1 MINKY
6 SFINIYENKK
16 KNSKLSSQILYG
28 EKFTILKK
36 YKDWYKIKTDYD
48 KYVGFIKKKK
58 FEKFAFKPTHKVSSL
73 KANVFS
79 KPNKSSK
86 IKMKLSFASLLQVKS
101 SKKNFLNFDNYWIQ
115 KSDVVP
121 INYKEK
127 IFKRIKIFKNVKY
140 KWGGKKFDG
149 IDCSGLVQL
158 FYKFNNLYCPRDT
171 GPQFKYFKKFKSIKK
186 NAIIFWKGHVAV
198 CLSKKK
204 LIHAYGPKKKVIIMD
219 IKKTINLI
227 KKTAKLE
234 VIGIK

>member
-6 SFINIYENKK
+6 SCINIYENRK

-28 EKFTILKK
+28 EKFSIIKK
-36 YKDWYKIKTDYD
+36 YKNFYKIKTDYD
-48 KYVGFIKKKK
+48 KYEGFIKKRK
-58 FEKFAFKPTHKVSSL
+58 FEQFAFNPTHKVSSL

-79 KPNKSSK
+79 KPIKSSK
-86 IKMKLSFASLLQVKS
+86 IKMKLSFTSLLQVKS
-101 SKKNFLNFDNYWIQ
+101 SNKEFFNFDNYWIQ

-121 INYKEK
+121 IKYKEK

-149 IDCSGLVQL
+149 VDCSGLVQL
-158 FYKFNNLYCPRDT
+158 FYKFNNLFCPRDT
-171 GPQFKYFKKFKSIKK
+171 GPQFKYFKKLKSTKK
-186 NAIIFWKGHVAV
+186 DAIIFWKGHVAI
-198 CLSKKK
+198 CLSRKK
-204 LIHAYGPKKKVIIMD
+204 LIHAYGPKKKMIVMD
-219 IKKTINLI
+219 IKKTVSLI

>member
-6 SFINIYENKK
+6 SYINIYENRK

-28 EKFTILKK
+28 EKFSIIKK
-36 YKDWYKIKTDYD
+36 YKDFYKIKTDYD
-48 KYVGFIKKKK
+48 KYVGFIKKRK
-58 FEKFAFKPTHKVSSL
+58 FEQFTFKPTHKVSSL
-73 KANVFS
+73 KANIFS
-79 KPNKSSK
+79 KPFKSSK

-101 SKKNFLNFDNYWIQ
+101 NNKEFFNFDNYWIQ

-121 INYKEK
+121 LNYKEK
-127 IFKRIKIFKNVKY
+127 IFKRISIFKNVKY

-158 FYKFNNLYCPRDT
+158 FFKFNNLYCPRDT
-171 GPQFKYFKKFKSIKK
+171 GPQFRYFKRFKSIKK
-186 NAIIFWKGHVAV
+186 DAIIFWKGHVAV
-198 CLSKKK
+198 CLSEKK

-219 IKKTINLI
+219 IKKTVELI
-227 KKTAKLE
+227 KKTAKLD

>member
-6 SFINIYENKK
+6 SFINIYEHKK

-48 KYVGFIKKKK
+48 KYVGFIRKKK
-58 FEKFAFKPTHKVSSL
+58 FEKFTYKPTHKVSSL

-79 KPNKSSK
+79 KPYRGSK
-86 IKMKLSFASLLQVKS
+86 IKMKLSFASLLQIKTG
-101 SKKNFLNFDNYWIQ
+101 KNNFFNFDNYWIRN
-115 KSDVVP
+115 SDVVP
-121 INYKEK
+121 ISYKEK
-127 IFKRIKIFKNVKY
+127 IFNKITIFKDVKY

-171 GPQFKYFKKFKSIKK
+171 GPQFRYFKKFKSIKK

-204 LIHAYGPKKKVIIMD
+204 LIHAYGPKKKVVIMD

-227 KKTAKLE
+227 EKTAKLK

>member
-1 MINKY
+1 MISKY
-6 SFINIYENKK
+6 SSINIYEDKK

-28 EKFTILKK
+28 EKFSIIKK

-48 KYVGFIKKKK
+48 KYVGFIKSKK
-58 FEKFAFKPTHKVSSL
+58 FKEFIHKPTHKVSSL

-79 KPNKSSK
+79 KPLKSSK
-86 IKMKLSFASLLQVKS
+86 IKMKLSFASLLQIKS
-101 SKKNFLNFDNYWIQ
+101 RKNNFLNFDNYWIQ

-127 IFKRIKIFKNVKY
+127 IFYKITIFKNVKY

-171 GPQFKYFKKFKSIKK
+171 GPQFRYFKKFKSIKK

-198 CLSKKK
+198 CLSKRK
-204 LIHAYGPKKKVIIMD
+204 LIHAYGPKKKVVIMD

-227 KKTAKLE
+227 EKTVKLK

>member
-6 SFINIYENKK
+6 SFINIYEHKK

-28 EKFTILKK
+28 EKFSILKK
-36 YKDWYKIKTDYD
+36 YKNWYKIKTGYD
-48 KYVGFIKKKK
+48 KYVGFIRKKK
-58 FEKFAFKPTHKVSSL
+58 FEKFTHKPTHKVSSL
-73 KANVFS
+73 KANIFS
-79 KPNKSSK
+79 KPYKGSK
-86 IKMKLSFASLLQVKS
+86 IKMKLSFASLLQIKA
-101 SKKNFLNFDNYWIQ
+101 SKNNFLNFDNYWIQ

-121 INYKEK
+121 INYKERIFNK
-127 IFKRIKIFKNVKY
+127 ITIFKDVKY

-171 GPQFKYFKKFKSIKK
+171 GPQFRYFKKFKSIKK

-204 LIHAYGPKKKVIIMD
+204 LIHAYGPKKKVVVMD

-227 KKTAKLE
+227 EKTAKLQ

>member
-6 SFINIYENKK
+6 SCINIYENRK

-28 EKFTILKK
+28 EKFSIIKK
-36 YKDWYKIKTDYD
+36 YKDFYKIKTDYD
-48 KYVGFIKKKK
+48 KYVGFIKKRK
-58 FEKFAFKPTHKVSSL
+58 FEQFAFKPTHKVSSL

-79 KPNKSSK
+79 KPIKSSR
-86 IKMKLSFASLLQVKS
+86 IKMKLSFTSLLQVKS
-101 SKKNFLNFDNYWIQ
+101 SNKEFFNFDNYWIQ

-121 INYKEK
+121 IKYKEK
-127 IFKRIKIFKNVKY
+127 IFKRIKIFRNVKY

-158 FYKFNNLYCPRDT
+158 FYKFNNLFCPRDT
-171 GPQFKYFKKFKSIKK
+171 GPQFRYFKKFKSIKK
-186 NAIIFWKGHVAV
+186 NSIIFWKGHVAV
-198 CLSKKK
+198 CLSRKK

-219 IKKTINLI
+219 IKKTISLI

>member
-6 SFINIYENKK
+6 SFINIYEHKK

-48 KYVGFIKKKK
+48 KYVGFIRKKK
-58 FEKFAFKPTHKVSSL
+58 FEKFTYKPTHKVSSL

-79 KPNKSSK
+79 KPYKGSK
-86 IKMKLSFASLLQVKS
+86 IKMKLSFASLLQIKS
-101 SKKNFLNFDNYWIQ
+101 TKNNFLNFDKYWIQ
-115 KSDVVP
+115 KTDVVP

-127 IFKRIKIFKNVKY
+127 IFKKITIFKNVKY

-171 GPQFKYFKKFKSIKK
+171 GPQFRYFKKFKSIKK

-204 LIHAYGPKKKVIIMD
+204 LIHAYGPKKKVVIMD

-227 KKTAKLE
+227 EKTAKLK

>member
-6 SFINIYENKK
+6 SCINIYEDKK
-16 KNSKLSSQILYG
+16 KYSKLSSQILYG
-28 EKFTILKK
+28 EKFTILRR
-36 YKDWYKIKTDYD
+36 YKDWYKIKTSYD
-48 KYVGFIKKKK
+48 KYVGFIKRKK
-58 FEKFAFKPTHKVSSL
+58 FENFVHKPTHKVSSL
-73 KANVFS
+73 KAKVFLKPYKTS
-79 KPNKSSK
+79 KVR
-86 IKMKLSFASLLQVKS
+86 MKLSFTSLIQVKS
-101 SKKNFLNFDNYWIQ
+101 SNKGFFSFDNYWIQ

-121 INYKEK
+121 LSYKEK
-127 IFKRIKIFKNVKY
+127 IFQRIKIFRDVKY

-149 IDCSGLVQL
+149 VDCSGLIQL

-171 GPQFKYFKKFKSIKK
+171 GPQFKYFKKLRSIKK

-219 IKKTINLI
+219 IIKTINLI

>member
-6 SFINIYENKK
+6 SSINIYENKN

-28 EKFTILKK
+28 EKFTILKR
-36 YKDWYKIKTDYD
+36 YKEWFKIKTSYD

-58 FEKFAFKPTHKVSSL
+58 FEKSIHKPTHKVSSL
-73 KANVFS
+73 KANVFL
-79 KPNKSSK
+79 KPTKSSP
-86 IKMKLSFASLLQVKS
+86 IKMKLSFTSLLQIKS
-101 SKKNFLNFDNYWIQ
+101 SNKGFFNFDGYWIQ

-121 INYKEK
+121 ISYKEK
-127 IFKRIKIFKNVKY
+127 AFKRLKFFKNVKY

-171 GPQFKYFKKFKSIKK
+171 GPQFRYFKKFKSIKK
-186 NAIIFWKGHVAV
+186 DAIIFWKGHVAI

-227 KKTAKLE
+227 EKTAKLK
-234 VIGIK
+234 VIGVK

>member
-1 MINKY
+1 MISKY
-6 SFINIYENKK
+6 SFINIYEDKK

-28 EKFTILKK
+28 ERFSIIKK
-36 YKDWYKIKTDYD
+36 YRDWYKIKTDYD
-48 KYVGFIKKKK
+48 KYVGFIKRKK
-58 FEKFAFKPTHKVSSL
+58 FKEFTHKPTHKVSSL

-79 KPNKSSK
+79 KPFKSSK
-86 IKMKLSFASLLQVKS
+86 IKMKLSFASLLQIKS
-101 SKKNFLNFDNYWIQ
+101 RKNNFLNFDNYWIQ

-121 INYKEK
+121 INHKKK
-127 IFKRIKIFKNVKY
+127 IFDKITIFKNVKY

-171 GPQFKYFKKFKSIKK
+171 GPQFRYFRKFKSIKK

-198 CLSKKK
+198 CLSKRK
-204 LIHAYGPKKKVIIMD
+204 LIHAYGPKKKVVIMD

-227 KKTAKLE
+227 EKTAKLQ

>member
-6 SFINIYENKK
+6 SFINIYEHKK

-48 KYVGFIKKKK
+48 KYVGFIRKKK
-58 FEKFAFKPTHKVSSL
+58 FEKFTYKPTHKVSSL

-79 KPNKSSK
+79 KPNKGSK
-86 IKMKLSFASLLQVKS
+86 IKMKLSFASLLQIKTG
-101 SKKNFLNFDNYWIQ
+101 KNNFLNFDNYWIQ
-115 KSDVVP
+115 NSDVVP
-121 INYKEK
+121 ISYKEK
-127 IFKRIKIFKNVKY
+127 IFNKITIFKDVKY

-171 GPQFKYFKKFKSIKK
+171 GPQFRYFKKFKSIRK

-204 LIHAYGPKKKVIIMD
+204 LIHAYGPKKKVVIMD

-227 KKTAKLE
+227 KKTAKLK

>member
-6 SFINIYENKK
+6 SCINIYEKKK

-28 EKFTILKK
+28 EKFSIIRE
-36 YKDWYKIKTDYD
+36 YRDWYKIKTSYD

-58 FEKFAFKPTHKVSSL
+58 FKNFIYKPTHKVSSL
-73 KANVFS
+73 KANIFLNPA
-79 KPNKSSK
+79 KNSK
-86 IKMKLSFASLLQVKS
+86 IKMKLSFASLIQVKS
-101 SKKNFLNFDNYWIQ
+101 SNKNFLNFDNYWIQ

-121 INYKEK
+121 INFQEK
-127 IFKRIKIFKNVKY
+127 IFERIKIFKNVRY

-149 IDCSGLVQL
+149 IDCSGLVQI

-171 GPQFKYFKKFKSIKK
+171 GPQFKYFNKFKSIKK
-186 NAIIFWKGHVAV
+186 DSIIFWKGHVAI
-198 CLSKKK
+198 CLTKKK

-234 VIGIK
+234 VIGVK

>member
-6 SFINIYENKK
+6 SCINIYENRK

-28 EKFTILKK
+28 EKFTVIKK
-36 YKDWYKIKTDYD
+36 YRDFYKIKTSYD
-48 KYVGFIKKKK
+48 KYVGFIKKRK
-58 FEKFAFKPTHKVSSL
+58 FKQFIHKPTHKVSSL

-79 KPNKSSK
+79 KPFKSSR
-86 IKMKLSFASLLQVKS
+86 IKMKLSFSSLLRVKS
-101 SKKNFLNFDNYWIQ
+101 SNKEFFNFDNYWIQ

-121 INYKEK
+121 ISYKEN
-127 IFKRIKIFKNVKY
+127 IFKRVKIFKNVKY
-140 KWGGKKFDG
+140 KWGGKRFDG

-186 NAIIFWKGHVAV
+186 NTIIFWKGHVAI

-204 LIHAYGPKKKVIIMD
+204 LIHAYGPRKKVIIMD

-227 KKTAKLE
+227 KRTAKLD

>member
-1 MINKY
+1 MINKF
-6 SFINIYENKK
+6 SCINIYENRK

-28 EKFTILKK
+28 EKFSIIKK
-36 YKDWYKIKTDYD
+36 YKDFYKIKTDYD
-48 KYVGFIKKKK
+48 KYVGFIKKRK
-58 FEKFAFKPTHKVSSL
+58 FEKLAFKPTHKVSSL

-79 KPNKSSK
+79 KPIKSSR

-101 SKKNFLNFDNYWIQ
+101 SNKEFFNFDNYWIQ

-121 INYKEK
+121 IKYKEK
-127 IFKRIKIFKNVKY
+127 IFKRVKIFRNVKY

-158 FYKFNNLYCPRDT
+158 FYKFNNLFCPRDT
-171 GPQFKYFKKFKSIKK
+171 GPQFRYFKKFKSIKK
-186 NAIIFWKGHVAV
+186 NATIFWKGHVAV
-198 CLSKKK
+198 CLSRKK

-219 IKKTINLI
+219 IKKTISLI

>member
-6 SFINIYENKK
+6 SFINIYEHKK

-48 KYVGFIKKKK
+48 KYVGFIRKKK
-58 FEKFAFKPTHKVSSL
+58 FEKFTYKPTHKVSSL

-79 KPNKSSK
+79 KPYKGSK
-86 IKMKLSFASLLQVKS
+86 IKMKLSFASLLQIKTG
-101 SKKNFLNFDNYWIQ
+101 KNNFFNFDNYWIRN
-115 KSDVVP
+115 SDVVP
-121 INYKEK
+121 ISYKEK
-127 IFKRIKIFKNVKY
+127 IFNKITIFKDVKY

-171 GPQFKYFKKFKSIKK
+171 GPQFRYFKKFKSIRK

-204 LIHAYGPKKKVIIMD
+204 LIHAYGPKKKVVIMD

-227 KKTAKLE
+227 EKTAKLK

>member
-1 MINKY
+1 MISKY
-6 SFINIYENKK
+6 SSINIYEDKK

-28 EKFTILKK
+28 EKFSIIKK

-48 KYVGFIKKKK
+48 KYVGFIKSKK
-58 FEKFAFKPTHKVSSL
+58 FKEFTHKPTHKVSSL

-79 KPNKSSK
+79 KPFKSSK
-86 IKMKLSFASLLQVKS
+86 IKMKLGFASLLQIKS
-101 SKKNFLNFDNYWIQ
+101 RRNNFLNFDNYWIQ

-127 IFKRIKIFKNVKY
+127 IFNRITIFKNVKY

-149 IDCSGLVQL
+149 IDCSGLVQV

-171 GPQFKYFKKFKSIKK
+171 GPQFRYFKKFKSIKK

-204 LIHAYGPKKKVIIMD
+204 LIHAYGPKKKVVIMD

-227 KKTAKLE
+227 EKTAKLK

>member
-6 SFINIYENKK
+6 SCINIYENRK

-28 EKFTILKK
+28 EKFSIIKK
-36 YKDWYKIKTDYD
+36 YRDFYKIKTDYD
-48 KYVGFIKKKK
+48 KYVGFIKKRK
-58 FEKFAFKPTHKVSSL
+58 FEQFAFKPTHKVSSL

-79 KPNKSSK
+79 KPIKSSR
-86 IKMKLSFASLLQVKS
+86 IKMKLSFTSLLQVKS
-101 SKKNFLNFDNYWIQ
+101 SNKEFFNFDNYWIQ

-121 INYKEK
+121 IKYKEN
-127 IFKRIKIFKNVKY
+127 IFKRIKIFRNVKY

-158 FYKFNNLYCPRDT
+158 FYKFNNLFCPRDT
-171 GPQFKYFKKFKSIKK
+171 GPQFRHFKKFKSIKK
-186 NAIIFWKGHVAV
+186 NATIFWKGHVAV
-198 CLSKKK
+198 CLSRKK

-219 IKKTINLI
+219 IKKTISLI

>member
-6 SFINIYENKK
+6 SFINIYEHKK

-48 KYVGFIKKKK
+48 KYVGFIRKKK
-58 FEKFAFKPTHKVSSL
+58 FEKFTYKPTHKVSSL

-79 KPNKSSK
+79 KPYKGSK
-86 IKMKLSFASLLQVKS
+86 IKMKLSFASLLQIKTG
-101 SKKNFLNFDNYWIQ
+101 KNNFFNFDNYWIQ
-115 KSDVVP
+115 NSDVVP
-121 INYKEK
+121 ISYKEK
-127 IFKRIKIFKNVKY
+127 IFNKITIFKDVKY

-171 GPQFKYFKKFKSIKK
+171 GPQFRYFKKFKSIRK

-204 LIHAYGPKKKVIIMD
+204 LIHAYGPKKKVVIMD

-227 KKTAKLE
+227 EKTAKLK

>member
-6 SFINIYENKK
+6 SCINIYENRK

-28 EKFTILKK
+28 EKFSIIKK
-36 YKDWYKIKTDYD
+36 YKDFYKIKTDYD
-48 KYVGFIKKKK
+48 KYVGFIKKRK
-58 FEKFAFKPTHKVSSL
+58 FEQFAFKPTHKVSSL

-79 KPNKSSK
+79 KPIKSSR
-86 IKMKLSFASLLQVKS
+86 IKMKLSFTSLLQVKS
-101 SKKNFLNFDNYWIQ
+101 SNKKFFNFDNYWIQ

-121 INYKEK
+121 IKYKEK
-127 IFKRIKIFKNVKY
+127 IFKRIKIFRNVKY

-158 FYKFNNLYCPRDT
+158 FYKFNNLFCPRDT
-171 GPQFKYFKKFKSIKK
+171 GPQFRYFKKFKSIKK
-186 NAIIFWKGHVAV
+186 NSIIFWKGHVAV
-198 CLSKKK
+198 CLSRKK

-219 IKKTINLI
+219 IKKTISLI

>member
-6 SFINIYENKK
+6 SFINIYEHKK

-28 EKFTILKK
+28 EKFTILKEF
-36 YKDWYKIKTDYD
+36 KDWYKIKTSYD
-48 KYVGFIKKKK
+48 KYVGFIRKKK
-58 FEKFAFKPTHKVSSL
+58 FEKFTYKPTHKVSSL
-73 KANVFS
+73 KANIFS
-79 KPNKSSK
+79 RPFKSSK
-86 IKMKLSFASLLQVKS
+86 IKMKLSFASLLQIKT
-101 SKKNFLNFDNYWIQ
+101 SKNNFLNFDNYWIQ

-127 IFKRIKIFKNVKY
+127 IFNKITVFKGVKY

-149 IDCSGLVQL
+149 IDCSGLVQV

-171 GPQFKYFKKFKSIKK
+171 GPQFRYFKKFKSIKK

-204 LIHAYGPKKKVIIMD
+204 LIHAYGPKKKVVIMD

-227 KKTAKLE
+227 EKTAKLK

>member
-6 SFINIYENKK
+6 SYINIYENKK

-36 YKDWYKIKTDYD
+36 YKDWYRIKTSYD
-48 KYVGFIKKKK
+48 KYEGYIKKKK
-58 FEKFAFKPTHKVSSL
+58 FEEFNFKPTHKVSSL
-73 KANVFS
+73 KANIFL
-79 KPNKSSK
+79 KPDRKSQ
-86 IKMKLSFASLLQVKS
+86 IKMKLSFSSLLHVKS
-101 SKKNFLNFDNYWIQ
+101 NKKGFLNFDNYWIQ

-121 INYKEK
+121 LNYREK
-127 IFKRIKIFKNVKY
+127 IFKRISIFRNVKY

-149 IDCSGLVQL
+149 VDCSGLIQL

-171 GPQFKYFKKFKSIKK
+171 GPQFKYFKRFKSIKK
-186 NAIIFWKGHVAV
+186 DAIIFWKGHVAV

-219 IKKTINLI
+219 VKKTINLI

>member
-6 SFINIYENKK
+6 SCINLYETRK

-28 EKFTILKK
+28 EKFSIIKK
-36 YKDWYKIKTDYD
+36 YKDFYKIKTDYD
-48 KYVGFIKKKK
+48 KYVGFIRKKK
-58 FEKFAFKPTHKVSSL
+58 FEKFTYKPTHKVSSL

-79 KPNKSSK
+79 KPYKGSK
-86 IKMKLSFASLLQVKS
+86 IKMKLSFASLLQIKTG
-101 SKKNFLNFDNYWIQ
+101 KNNFLNFDNYWIQ
-115 KSDVVP
+115 DSDVVP
-121 INYKEK
+121 ISYKEK
-127 IFKRIKIFKNVKY
+127 IFNKITIFKDVKY

-171 GPQFKYFKKFKSIKK
+171 GPQFRYFKKFKSIKK

-204 LIHAYGPKKKVIIMD
+204 LIHAYGPKKKVVIMD

-227 KKTAKLE
+227 EKTAKLK

>member
-1 MINKY
+1 MISKY
-6 SFINIYENKK
+6 SSINIYEDKK

-28 EKFTILKK
+28 EKFSIIKK

-48 KYVGFIKKKK
+48 KYVGFIKSKK
-58 FEKFAFKPTHKVSSL
+58 FKEFTHKPTHKVSSL

-79 KPNKSSK
+79 KPLKSSK
-86 IKMKLSFASLLQVKS
+86 IKMKLSFASLLQIKS
-101 SKKNFLNFDNYWIQ
+101 RKNNFLNFDNYWIQ

-127 IFKRIKIFKNVKY
+127 IFYKITIFKNVKY

-171 GPQFKYFKKFKSIKK
+171 GPQFRYFKKFKSIKK

-198 CLSKKK
+198 CLSKRK
-204 LIHAYGPKKKVIIMD
+204 LIHAYGPKKKVVIMD

-227 KKTAKLE
+227 EKTAKLK

>member
-1 MINKY
+1 MISKY
-6 SFINIYENKK
+6 SSINIYEGKK

-28 EKFTILKK
+28 EQFSIIKK
-36 YKDWYKIKTDYD
+36 YKDWYKIRTNYD
-48 KYVGFIKKKK
+48 KYIGFIKPKK
-58 FEKFAFKPTHKVSSL
+58 FKEFTHKPTHKVSTL

-79 KPNKSSK
+79 KPFKNSK

-101 SKKNFLNFDNYWIQ
+101 REKNFLNFDNYWIQ

-127 IFKRIKIFKNVKY
+127 IFKKVTIFKNVKY

-149 IDCSGLVQL
+149 VDCSGLVQL

-171 GPQFKYFKKFKSIKK
+171 GPQFKYFKKLKSIKK
-186 NAIIFWKGHVAV
+186 DSIIFWKGHVAI

-219 IKKTINLI
+219 IRKTINLI

>member
-6 SFINIYENKK
+6 SFINIYQDKK

-28 EKFTILKK
+28 EKFKIIKK

-48 KYVGFIKKKK
+48 KYIGFIKQRKFKK
-58 FEKFAFKPTHKVSSL
+58 FTHKPTHKVSSL
-73 KANVFS
+73 KANVFA
-79 KPNKSSK
+79 KPLRSSQ
-86 IKMKLSFASLLQVKS
+86 IKMQLSFASLLNVNC
-101 SKKNFLNFDNYWIQ
+101 SKKKFLNFDNYWIQ

-127 IFKRIKIFKNVKY
+127 IFKRVAIFKNVKY

-171 GPQFKYFKKFKSIKK
+171 GPQFKYFKKIKSIKK
-186 NAIIFWKGHVAV
+186 DAIIFWKGHVAI
-198 CLSKKK
+198 CLSKEK

>member
-6 SFINIYENKK
+6 SSINIYEYKK

-28 EKFTILKK
+28 EKFSIIKE
-36 YKDWYKIKTDYD
+36 YRDWYKIRTNYD
-48 KYVGFIKKKK
+48 KYEGFIKKKK
-58 FEKFAFKPTHKVSSL
+58 FQVPNYKPTHKVSSL
-73 KANVFS
+73 KANIFLKPS
-79 KPNKSSK
+79 KNSK

-101 SKKNFLNFDNYWIQ
+101 SYKNFLNFDNYWIQ

-121 INYKEK
+121 INYKEN
-127 IFKRIKIFKNVKY
+127 IFKKISIFRNVKY
-140 KWGGKKFDG
+140 RWGGKKFDG
-149 IDCSGLVQL
+149 VDCSGLVQL

-171 GPQFKYFKKFKSIKK
+171 GPQFKYFKKNNTIQKD
-186 NAIIFWKGHVAV
+186 AIIFWKGHVAV
-198 CLSKKK
+198 CQSRKK
-204 LIHAYGPKKKVIIMD
+204 LIHAYGPKKKVVIMD

>member
-6 SFINIYENKK
+6 SSINIYEDKK

-28 EKFTILKK
+28 EKFSIIKK

-48 KYVGFIKKKK
+48 KYVGFIKSKK
-58 FEKFAFKPTHKVSSL
+58 FKEFTHKPTHKVSSL

-79 KPNKSSK
+79 KPFKSSK
-86 IKMKLSFASLLQVKS
+86 IKMKLGFASLLQIKS
-101 SKKNFLNFDNYWIQ
+101 RRNNFLNFDNYWIQ

-127 IFKRIKIFKNVKY
+127 IFNRITIFKNVKY

-149 IDCSGLVQL
+149 IDCSGLVQV

-171 GPQFKYFKKFKSIKK
+171 GPQFR
-186 NAIIFWKGHVAV
+186 
-198 CLSKKK
+198 
-204 LIHAYGPKKKVIIMD
+204 
-219 IKKTINLI
+219 
-227 KKTAKLE
+227 
-234 VIGIK
+234 

>member
-6 SFINIYENKK
+6 SSINIYEDKK

-28 EKFTILKK
+28 ERFSIIKK
-36 YKDWYKIKTDYD
+36 YKDWYKIKTGYD
-48 KYVGFIKKKK
+48 KYLGFIKSKK
-58 FEKFAFKPTHKVSSL
+58 FKEFTYKPTHKVSSL

-79 KPNKSSK
+79 KPSKSSK
-86 IKMKLSFASLLQVKS
+86 IKMKLSFASLLQVES
-101 SKKNFLNFDNYWIQ
+101 SKNNFLNFDSYWIQ

-121 INYKEK
+121 IDYKEK
-127 IFKRIKIFKNVKY
+127 IFKKITIFKNVKY

-186 NAIIFWKGHVAV
+186 DAIVFWKGHVAI

-204 LIHAYGPKKKVIIMD
+204 LIHAYGPKKKVVIMD

>member
-6 SFINIYENKK
+6 SYINIYDYKK

-28 EKFTILKK
+28 EKFIILKE
-36 YKDWYKIKTDYD
+36 YKNWYKIKTSYD

-58 FEKFAFKPTHKVSSL
+58 FEKFTSKPTHKVSSL
-73 KANVFS
+73 KANIFY
-79 KPNKSSK
+79 KPIKNSR
-86 IKMKLSFASLLQVKS
+86 IKMRLSFASLLQVKS
-101 SKKNFLNFDNYWIQ
+101 SNKGFLKFDNYWIQ

-121 INYKEK
+121 INHKDK
-127 IFKRIKIFKNVKY
+127 IFNRITIFKNVKY

-149 IDCSGLVQL
+149 IDCSGLVQI

-171 GPQFKYFKKFKSIKK
+171 GPQFRYFKKFKSIKK
-186 NAIIFWKGHVAV
+186 DAIIFWKGHVAV
-198 CLSKKK
+198 CLSKRK

-227 KKTAKLE
+227 EKTAKLQ

>member
-6 SFINIYENKK
+6 SCINIYENRK

-28 EKFTILKK
+28 EKFSIIKK
-36 YKDWYKIKTDYD
+36 YKDFYKIKTDYD
-48 KYVGFIKKKK
+48 KYVGFIKKRK
-58 FEKFAFKPTHKVSSL
+58 FEQFAFKPTHKVSSL
-73 KANVFS
+73 KANIFS
-79 KPNKSSK
+79 KPIKSSK
-86 IKMKLSFASLLQVKS
+86 IKMKLSFTSLLQVKS
-101 SKKNFLNFDNYWIQ
+101 SDKEFFNFDNYWIQ

-121 INYKEK
+121 IKYKEK

-158 FYKFNNLYCPRDT
+158 FYKFNNLFCPRDT
-171 GPQFKYFKKFKSIKK
+171 GPQFRYFKKFKSINK

-198 CLSKKK
+198 CLSRKK
-204 LIHAYGPKKKVIIMD
+204 LIHAYGPKKKVIVMD
-219 IKKTINLI
+219 IKKTVNLI
-227 KKTAKLE
+227 KKTEKLE